1 MELLIEILG
10 GTLLALLQEIWPP
23 ILAILNG
30 GLILCFS
37 FLTWLFFS
45 EGETARA
52 VISLL
57 AAVLLLATGITG
69 FKTGLYTRKGRT
81 NCRGKR

>member
-37 FLTWLFFS
+37 F
-45 EGETARA
+45 
-52 VISLL
+52 
-57 AAVLLLATGITG
+57 
-69 FKTGLYTRKGRT
+69 
-81 NCRGKR
+81 

>member
-1 MELLIEILG
+1 M
-10 GTLLALLQEIWPP
+10 
-23 ILAILNG
+23 
-30 GLILCFS
+30 FF

-57 AAVLLLATGITG
+57 AAVLFLATGITG

-81 NCRGKR
+81 NRRGKR